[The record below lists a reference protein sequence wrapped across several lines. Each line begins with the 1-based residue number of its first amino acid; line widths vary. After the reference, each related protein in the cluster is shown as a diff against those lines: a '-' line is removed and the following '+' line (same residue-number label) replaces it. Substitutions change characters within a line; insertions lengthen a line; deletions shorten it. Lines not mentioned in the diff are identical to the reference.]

1 MCQEKVN
8 GAYIY
13 QIYIQSRVTVSISCA
28 GLYNSPFSFSH
39 VKKCFSFRAAHLDV
53 HTLHRDKLMIETSI
67 LRTPLV
73 MYTSW
78 YFHLIKK
85 QETGPTQLRYSIIHQ
100 ISHALSLRLWTL
112 GYLEFTFKEAI
123 PEKYFQLWVLLDGR
137 LWYIANTETGFI
149 VWSRLIIYQ
158 LDECWW
164 IQTSFLISPLWTIIE
179 RVYPKMTYNE

>member
-1 MCQEKVN
+1 M
-8 GAYIY
+8 
-13 QIYIQSRVTVSISCA
+13 SISCA

-53 HTLHRDKLMIETSI
+53 HTLHRDKLMIGTSI

-85 QETGPTQLRYSIIHQ
+85 QETGPTQLRYSVIHQ

-112 GYLEFTFKEAI
+112 DYLEFTFKEAI
-123 PEKYFQLWVLLDGR
+123 SEKYFQLWVVSLDGH
-137 LWYIANTETGFI
+137 LWYIANTETVLI
-149 VWSRLIIYQ
+149 VCSRL
-158 LDECWW
+158 
-164 IQTSFLISPLWTIIE
+164 TSYRYVRRAMNTNLVPYTTI
-179 RVYPKMTYNE
+179 VNYY